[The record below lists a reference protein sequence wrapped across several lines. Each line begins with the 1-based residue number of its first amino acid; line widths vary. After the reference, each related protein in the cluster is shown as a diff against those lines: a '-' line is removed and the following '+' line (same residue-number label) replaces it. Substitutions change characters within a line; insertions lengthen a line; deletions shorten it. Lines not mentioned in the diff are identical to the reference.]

1 MEEEAKEDFW
11 KMKAY
16 GAATVNAEG
25 KELIKT
31 NQPNKKC

>member
-1 MEEEAKEDFW
+1 
-11 KMKAY
+11 MKAY

-31 NQPNKKC
+31 NQTKNVEDPGKGKLNDR